1 MVVTGDRDSLQLVS
15 DDVTVLYPRKG
26 VSELTRFTP
35 EAVVEKYGLTPQQY
49 PDFAALRG
57 DPSDNLPGIPGV
69 GEKTATKWIAEYGSL
84 QALVDHVD
92 TVKGKVGDALRAN
105 LSHVVLNRELTDLVR
120 DVPLAQTP
128 DTLRMQPWDRDQI
141 HRLFDD
147 LEFRVLRDRLFDT
160 LASADPEVDEGFD
173 VRGGAL
179 EPGELAAWL
188 AEHSAGSRFGMAV
201 VGTHLAFDG
210 DATAL
215 AIVAADGDGRYL
227 DTADLTSGRR
237 GGARRRGWPMPAV
250 PKALHEA
257 KLAMHDLEGRGWT
270 LRGVTSDTALAAYL
284 VRPGQRSFALD
295 DLSLRYLKRELR
307 ADNPEQQQLS
317 LLDDSDGVDDQA
329 VQTSIL
335 RASAV
340 MDLADALDEEL
351 ARIDSASL
359 LGEMELPVQRVLAEM
374 ETAGI
379 AVDLGQLSEL
389 QSEFADQIRDAAE
402 AAYAV
407 IGKQI
412 NLGSP
417 KQLQVVLFDELEMP
431 KTKRTKTGYTTDAD
445 ALQSLFDKT
454 GHPFLQHLLAHR
466 DATRLKVTVD
476 GLLNSVASDG
486 RIHTTFNQTIAATG
500 RLSSTEPNLQNIPI
514 RTEAGRRIRDAFVVG
529 KGFAELMTADYSQI
543 EMRIM
548 AHLSK
553 DEGLIEAFNTGE
565 DLHSFVASRAF
576 SVPIDEVTA
585 ELRRRVK
592 AMSYGLAYGL
602 SAYGLAA
609 QLKISTEEAKVQM
622 EQYFDR
628 FGGVRDYLRD
638 VVDQARKDGYTSTVF
653 GRRRYLPELDSSNRN
668 VREAAERAALNA
680 PIQGSAADII
690 KVAMIEVD
698 KAIKDAGLTS
708 RMLLQVHDE
717 LLFEVAPGERDQVES
732 AGARQDGRRLPAGRA
747 AGGVGRIRPQLGLR
761 GALERR
767 TESSQGLQSRRAGP
781 RSVHGVGLLGQQRV
795 HPQVTEAAV
804 DAVPDEGQLHH
815 LGGEGL
821 HGLGRGFSAGPR
833 RLRYRCLAWAD
844 RAEPGRLVGC
854 HQARRHHAGQLLG
867 DDALLLRRLAT
878 PSVIAS
884 PKTGIIQSTYTPKYA
899 PTPSSDEPFHS
910 PVHDHRADVAEQQA
924 AALARALRCC
934 SANHTPMPNNV
945 VNSEWA
951 NGPMISRI
959 AAVSSESLT
968 VSPSGDVEDVL
979 QPGEPPPDQPGVH
992 QAVGQR
998 IELVAAPAG
1007 HHEQEEQPLGRL
1019 FCHRRAEHDRDR
1031 ADRLRRARI
1040 DCGLDDELQ
1049 YRRDHDRHRCAPQEG
1064 QHQQPRRFGFPP
1076 VEPEIGQHD
1085 DRHGDAG
1092 QNEPDRRPDGVE
1104 GGQHD
1109 QDQAGDGAQKDHH
1122 SKWRPDL
1129 ADFLLNRRIRRN
1141 ELKWLLRRTGI
1152 SHQSRVA
1159 GWASPIGPGLSSV
1172 CTVE

>member
-1 MVVTGDRDSLQLVS
+1 VTASATAEKPTLMLLDGNSLAFRAFYALPAENFKTQGGLTTNAVYGFTAMLINLLRDEQPSHIAAAFDVSRKTFRLEKYPEYKAGRSATPDEFRGQIDITKEVLGALGITVLAEEGFEADDVIATLATQAEDAGYRVLVVTGDRDSLQLVS
-15 DDVTVLYPRKG
+15 DDVTVLYPVKG

-35 EAVVEKYGLTPQQY
+35 EAVVAKYGLTPQQY

-84 QALVDHVD
+84 QALVDGVD
-92 TVKGKVGDALRAN
+92 TVKGKVGEALRAN
-105 LSHVVLNRELTDLVR
+105 LSSVVLNRELTDLVK

-128 DTLRMQPWDRDQI
+128 DTLRMQPWDRDHI

-160 LASADPEVDEGFD
+160 LASADPEVDQGFD

-179 EPGELAAWL
+179 ESGELAAWL
-188 AEHSAGSRFGMAV
+188 AEHSQGSRFGLAV
-201 VGTHLAFDG
+201 VGTHLAYDA

-215 AIVAADGDGRYL
+215 AIVAADGDGRYV
-227 DTADLTSGRR
+227 DTATLHPDDEAALASWLADV
-237 GGARRRGWPMPAV
+237 GA

-257 KLAMHDLEGRGWT
+257 KLAMHDVEGRGWK
-270 LRGVTSDTALAAYL
+270 LAGVTSDTALAAYL

-317 LLDDSDGVDDQA
+317 LLDDSEGVDDQA
-329 VQTSIL
+329 VQTVLL

-351 ARIDSASL
+351 ARIDSSSL
-359 LGEMELPVQRVLAEM
+359 LGHMELPVQRALAQM

-379 AVDLGQLSEL
+379 AVDLGLLSEL
-389 QSEFADQIRDAAE
+389 QSEFAAQIRDAAE

-445 ALQSLFDKT
+445 ALQGLFDKT
-454 GHPFLQHLLAHR
+454 GHPFLQHLLTHR

-529 KGFAELMTADYSQI
+529 KGSQGDFDELMTADYSQI

-553 DEGLIEAFNTGE
+553 DEGLIEAFRTGE

-576 SVPIDEVTA
+576 SVPIEEVNA

-622 EQYFDR
+622 EQYFSR
-628 FGGVRDYLRD
+628 FGGVRDYLRE
-638 VVDQARKDGYTSTVF
+638 VVDQARKDGYTSTVL

-690 KVAMIEVD
+690 KVAMINVD
-698 KAIKDAGLTS
+698 QAIKDAGLKS

-717 LLFEVAPGERDQVES
+717 LLFEVASGERDTVETLVREQMGNAYPLDVPLEVS
-732 AGARQDGRRLPAGRA
+732 VGYGR
-747 AGGVGRIRPQLGLR
+747 
-761 GALERR
+761 
-767 TESSQGLQSRRAGP
+767 SW
-781 RSVHGVGLLGQQRV
+781 
-795 HPQVTEAAV
+795 
-804 DAVPDEGQLHH
+804 D
-815 LGGEGL
+815 
-821 HGLGRGFSAGPR
+821 
-833 RLRYRCLAWAD
+833 
-844 RAEPGRLVGC
+844 
-854 HQARRHHAGQLLG
+854 
-867 DDALLLRRLAT
+867 
-878 PSVIAS
+878 
-884 PKTGIIQSTYTPKYA
+884 
-899 PTPSSDEPFHS
+899 
-910 PVHDHRADVAEQQA
+910 A
-924 AALARALRCC
+924 AA
-934 SANHTPMPNNV
+934 H
-945 VNSEWA
+945 
-951 NGPMISRI
+951 
-959 AAVSSESLT
+959 
-968 VSPSGDVEDVL
+968 
-979 QPGEPPPDQPGVH
+979 
-992 QAVGQR
+992 
-998 IELVAAPAG
+998 
-1007 HHEQEEQPLGRL
+1007 
-1019 FCHRRAEHDRDR
+1019 
-1031 ADRLRRARI
+1031 
-1040 DCGLDDELQ
+1040 
-1049 YRRDHDRHRCAPQEG
+1049 
-1064 QHQQPRRFGFPP
+1064 
-1076 VEPEIGQHD
+1076 
-1085 DRHGDAG
+1085 
-1092 QNEPDRRPDGVE
+1092 
-1104 GGQHD
+1104 
-1109 QDQAGDGAQKDHH
+1109 
-1122 SKWRPDL
+1122 
-1129 ADFLLNRRIRRN
+1129 
-1141 ELKWLLRRTGI
+1141 
-1152 SHQSRVA
+1152 
-1159 GWASPIGPGLSSV
+1159 
-1172 CTVE
+1172 

>member
-1 MVVTGDRDSLQLVS
+1 VSDGADQKPTLMLLDGNSLAYRAFYALPAENFKTQGGLTTNAVYGFTAMLINLLRDEQPSHVAAAFDVSRQTFRVEKYPEYKAGRSSTPDEFRGQIDITKEVLVALGITVLAEPGFEADDIIATLATQAQDEGYRVLVVTGDRDSLQLVS

-35 EAVVEKYGLTPQQY
+35 EAVLEKYGLTPQQY

-84 QALVDHVD
+84 QALVDQVD
-92 TVKGKVGDALRAN
+92 TVKGKVGDALRAH
-105 LSHVVLNRELTDLVR
+105 LSSVVLNRELTDLFK

-128 DTLRMQPWDRDQI
+128 DTLRMQPWNRDQI

-160 LASADPEVDEGFD
+160 LASADPEVDQGFD
-173 VRGGAL
+173 VKGGML
-179 EPGELAAWL
+179 EPGELAGWI
-188 AEHSAGSRFGMAV
+188 AEHTTGKRSGMAV
-201 VGTHLAFDG
+201 VGTHLAFDA

-227 DTADLTSGRR
+227 DTATLHPDDEAAL
-237 GGARRRGWPMPAV
+237 AKWLADPNQ

-257 KLAMHDLEGRGWT
+257 KLAMHDLEGRGWK
-270 LRGVTSDTALAAYL
+270 LAGVTSDTALAAYL

-329 VQTSIL
+329 VQTVIL

-351 ARIDSASL
+351 ARMECSSL
-359 LGEMELPVQRVLAEM
+359 LGDMELPVQRALAEM
-374 ETAGI
+374 ESAGI
-379 AVDLGQLSEL
+379 AVDLKQLGEL
-389 QSEFADQIRDAAE
+389 QSEFADLIRDAAE

-476 GLLNSVASDG
+476 GLIAAVAGDG

-529 KGFAELMTADYSQI
+529 KGYHELMTADYSQI

-553 DEGLIEAFNTGE
+553 DAGLIEAFTTGE
-565 DLHSFVASRAF
+565 DLHTFVASRAF
-576 SVPIDEVTA
+576 GVPVEQVDS

-602 SAYGLAA
+602 SAFGLAS
-609 QLKISTEEAKVQM
+609 QLRISTEEAKEQM
-622 EQYFDR
+622 TAYFER

-638 VVDQARKDGYTSTVF
+638 VVDQARVDGYTSTIL
-653 GRRRYLPELDSSNRN
+653 GRRRYLPDLTSDNGQR
-668 VREAAERAALNA
+668 RQMAERMALNA

-690 KVAMIEVD
+690 KIAMLGVARALAE
-698 KAIKDAGLTS
+698 AGLRS
-708 RMLLQVHDE
+708 RLLLQVHDE
-717 LLFEVAPGERDQVES
+717 LVLEVAEGEREALEELVRREMG
-732 AGARQDGRRLPAGRA
+732 GAFPLDVPLDVSV
-747 AGGVGRIRPQLGLR
+747 GVG
-761 GALERR
+761 ANW
-767 TESSQGLQSRRAGP
+767 
-781 RSVHGVGLLGQQRV
+781 
-795 HPQVTEAAV
+795 
-804 DAVPDEGQLHH
+804 DE
-815 LGGEGL
+815 
-821 HGLGRGFSAGPR
+821 
-833 RLRYRCLAWAD
+833 
-844 RAEPGRLVGC
+844 
-854 HQARRHHAGQLLG
+854 
-867 DDALLLRRLAT
+867 
-878 PSVIAS
+878 
-884 PKTGIIQSTYTPKYA
+884 
-899 PTPSSDEPFHS
+899 
-910 PVHDHRADVAEQQA
+910 
-924 AALARALRCC
+924 
-934 SANHTPMPNNV
+934 
-945 VNSEWA
+945 
-951 NGPMISRI
+951 
-959 AAVSSESLT
+959 
-968 VSPSGDVEDVL
+968 
-979 QPGEPPPDQPGVH
+979 
-992 QAVGQR
+992 
-998 IELVAAPAG
+998 AG
-1007 HHEQEEQPLGRL
+1007 H
-1019 FCHRRAEHDRDR
+1019 
-1031 ADRLRRARI
+1031 
-1040 DCGLDDELQ
+1040 
-1049 YRRDHDRHRCAPQEG
+1049 
-1064 QHQQPRRFGFPP
+1064 
-1076 VEPEIGQHD
+1076 
-1085 DRHGDAG
+1085 
-1092 QNEPDRRPDGVE
+1092 
-1104 GGQHD
+1104 
-1109 QDQAGDGAQKDHH
+1109 
-1122 SKWRPDL
+1122 
-1129 ADFLLNRRIRRN
+1129 
-1141 ELKWLLRRTGI
+1141 
-1152 SHQSRVA
+1152 
-1159 GWASPIGPGLSSV
+1159 
-1172 CTVE
+1172 